1 MVMSIA
7 DRWSV
12 ELSIGK
18 DDDETHAEARLVMTD
33 RDQLSGH
40 GKARHNPADPDVTA
54 IGEEIAVARALAE
67 LAHILLNTAA
77 AELEEV
83 THQRVR
89 LDM

>member
-1 MVMSIA
+1 MSMA

-18 DDDETHAEARLVMTD
+18 DNDETRAEARLITMD
-33 RDQLSGH
+33 RDPLLGH
-40 GKARHNPADPDVTA
+40 GKARHNPADPEVTE
-54 IGEEIAVARALAE
+54 IGAEIAVARALSE
-67 LAHILLNTAA
+67 LAHNILNTAA

-89 LDM
+89 LNM

>member
-1 MVMSIA
+1 MSMT

-18 DDDETHAEARLVMTD
+18 DNDETHAEARLVMTD
-33 RDQLSGH
+33 GNELSGH
-40 GKARHNPADPDVTA
+40 GKARHNPADPEVTE
-54 IGEEIAVARALAE
+54 IGEEIAVARALSE
-67 LAHILLNTAA
+67 LAHNLLNTAA

-89 LDM
+89 LNM